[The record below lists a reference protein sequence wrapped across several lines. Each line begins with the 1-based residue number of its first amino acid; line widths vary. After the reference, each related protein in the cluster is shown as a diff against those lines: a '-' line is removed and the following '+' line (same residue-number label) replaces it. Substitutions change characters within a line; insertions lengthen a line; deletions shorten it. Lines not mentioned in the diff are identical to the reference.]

1 MALTLHGIEFLLILE
16 LDPDPLAA
24 PDYRRTVQPLH
35 RCPGLDDSLGE
46 IAFFLAGE
54 RLAEATR
61 LSVGRGY
68 KGGQMD

>member
-35 RCPGLDDSLGE
+35 RQDGIGCLIE
-46 IAFFLAGE
+46 
-54 RLAEATR
+54 
-61 LSVGRGY
+61 GY
-68 KGGQMD
+68 KAVAFMWHNLHRLDLASEL